1 MTHCPIKEV
10 NTMKKTLFMTAIS
23 TLSLLAGCS
32 SNSRHYNEVEP
43 LKGPA
48 ITENN
53 TRYTSG
59 LSCVSDRIKL
69 SRKVKVTIDQIP
81 DKTGKVN
88 SGEGYKITQGV
99 ESMAITA
106 LSKIKAIQ
114 VVERRNIASF
124 NIETELMEKKRIG
137 DKKRYKLS
145 NGRTI
150 NYKPLISGKI
160 HSADYYITGAVT
172 EVNYNLYSGGKVL
185 NVSGLELGAK
195 TVMMNVA
202 MDLRIVDVHTLAV
215 IDSISL
221 QKQFVGKRTKAGLY
235 RFINQEN
242 VSYDGGSSTDE
253 PIQMGVRS
261 LVERGV
267 AQLVGRLF
275 SVRVNECYND
285 NIQIR

>member
-1 MTHCPIKEV
+1 M
-10 NTMKKTLFMTAIS
+10 NKTLLIS
-23 TLSLLAGCS
+23 LFSSLSILAGCS
-32 SNSRHYNEVEP
+32 SSSSSHHYKKVSL
-43 LKGPA
+43 LKGPV

-59 LSCVSDRIKL
+59 LACVSERINL
-69 SRKVKVTIDQIP
+69 SRKVKITIDKIP
-81 DKTGKVN
+81 DKSGKMTSN
-88 SGEGYKITQGV
+88 EGYKITQGV

-114 VVERRNIASF
+114 VVERSNIGAF
-124 NIETELMEKKRIG
+124 NIESELMQKKRIG

-150 NYKPLISGKI
+150 KYKPMLSGTI

-172 EVNYNLYSGGKVL
+172 EVNYNIYSGGKLL
-185 NVSGLELGAK
+185 NVSGLEFGGK

-202 MDLRIVDVHTLAV
+202 MDLRIVNVHTLAV

-235 RFINQEN
+235 RFMDKQLVNF
-242 VSYDGGSSTDE
+242 DGGSSTDE

-275 SVRVNECYND
+275 SVRVNECYHD
-285 NIQIR
+285 DIQIR

>member
-1 MTHCPIKEV
+1 
-10 NTMKKTLFMTAIS
+10 MKNIFLISAVS

-43 LKGPA
+43 LQGPN

-53 TRYTSG
+53 TRYTTG

-69 SRKVKVTIDQIP
+69 SRKIKVTIDQIP

-88 SGEGYKITQGV
+88 SAEGYKITQGV

-114 VVERRNIASF
+114 VVERRNISSF
-124 NIETELMEKKRIG
+124 NVESDLMKKKRIG
-137 DKKRYKLS
+137 DKRRYKLS
-145 NGRTI
+145 NGRSI
-150 NYKPLISGKI
+150 NYKPMLSGKI

-172 EVNYNLYSGGKVL
+172 EVNYNIYSGGKLL
-185 NVSGLELGAK
+185 NVSGLEFGSK

-202 MDLRIVDVHTLAV
+202 MDLRIVNVHTLEV
-215 IDSISL
+215 IDAISL

-235 RFINQEN
+235 RFIDKEN
-242 VSYDGGSSTDE
+242 VAYDGGSSTDE

-275 SVRVNECYND
+275 SVRVNECYD
-285 NIQIR
+285 DDIQIR

>member
-1 MTHCPIKEV
+1 MK
-10 NTMKKTLFMTAIS
+10 NTLLIS
-23 TLSLLAGCS
+23 LMSSLSLLAGCS
-32 SNSRHYNEVEP
+32 SNSRHYYEKEP
-43 LKGPA
+43 LQGSA
-48 ITENN
+48 ITENT

-59 LSCVSDRIKL
+59 LECVSKRINL
-69 SRKVKVTIDQIP
+69 SKKIKVTIDQIP

-88 SGEGYKITQGV
+88 SSEGYKITQGV

-106 LSKIKAIQ
+106 LTKIKAIQ
-114 VVERRNIASF
+114 VVERRNIGSF

-137 DKKRYKLS
+137 DKRRYKLS
-145 NGRTI
+145 NGRSI
-150 NYKPLISGKI
+150 NYKPMLSGKI

-172 EVNYNLYSGGKVL
+172 EVNYNIYSGGKLL
-185 NVSGLELGAK
+185 NISGLEFGSK

-202 MDLRIVDVHTLAV
+202 MDLRIVNVHTLEV

-235 RFINQEN
+235 RFIDKQIVN
-242 VSYDGGSSTDE
+242 YDGGSSTDE

-275 SVRVNECYND
+275 NVRVNECYHD
-285 NIQIR
+285 DIKIR

>member
-1 MTHCPIKEV
+1 
-10 NTMKKTLFMTAIS
+10 MKHKLA
-23 TLSLLAGCS
+23 LSLLSTLIFVTGCS
-32 SNSRHYNEVEP
+32 SSKSHQPRQVKT
-43 LKGPA
+43 LQGPA

-53 TRYTSG
+53 TKYSDG
-59 LSCVSDRIKL
+59 LMCVSNRINL
-69 SRKVKVTIDQIP
+69 SRKVKITIDKIP

-88 SGEGYKITQGV
+88 SAEGYKITQGV

-106 LSKIKAIQ
+106 LSRIKAIQ
-114 VVERRNIASF
+114 VVERRNLDSF
-124 NIETELMEKKRIG
+124 NAEAQLMEKKRIG
-137 DKKRYKLS
+137 DNRKYKLS

-150 NYKPLISGKI
+150 GYKPLMSGKI

-172 EVNYNLYSGGKVL
+172 EVNYNIHSGGKVI
-185 NVSGLELGAK
+185 NISGLEMGTK

-202 MDLRIVDVHTLAV
+202 MDLRIVNVHTLAV

-221 QKQFVGKRTKAGLY
+221 QKQFIGKRTKAGLY
-235 RFINQEN
+235 RFIDKEMVNF
-242 VSYDGGSSTDE
+242 DGGSSTDE

-275 SVRVNECYND
+275 NVRVNECYND
-285 NIQIR
+285 GIQIR